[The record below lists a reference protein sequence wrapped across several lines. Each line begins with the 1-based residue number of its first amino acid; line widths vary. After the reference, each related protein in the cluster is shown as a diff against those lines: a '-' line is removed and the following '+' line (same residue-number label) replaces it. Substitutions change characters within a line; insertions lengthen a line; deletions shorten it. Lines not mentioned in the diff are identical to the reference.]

1 MEPRWRDGLE
11 ARARELLPEPVFR
24 YLQQGARAGVTTSEA
39 VAAWDALRWVPRV
52 FTDTSTVRTGTT
64 LLGTEVTAPL
74 GIAPTTLQRAVHP
87 DGELAMARAAA
98 AEGSLMVVSSN
109 AGTGFAEIG
118 ATGVAWWVQCYLPQ
132 DRSLAQPLL
141 ERAREAGARAV
152 VLTVDTPVV
161 GTKYDGDGPAVWDVT
176 DPSLLRVN
184 FGDGYDDSAAAAAKA
199 LDLGPA
205 DIAWLRETTGLP
217 VVVKGVLDGAGAVQ
231 AAEAG
236 AAAVWVSNHGGR
248 QLDRAVATATALPEV
263 AAALEH
269 AGGATEVYV
278 DGGVRTGWHVAF
290 ATALG
295 ARAAFVGRA
304 PLHALADSGEG
315 GVRRL
320 LAELRTE
327 LVETL
332 RLAGCASPADTRGR
346 ARRGIPG
353 DQRPGADLRER
364 SL

>member
-1 MEPRWRDGLE
+1 VEPRWRDGLE

-52 FTDTSTVRTGTT
+52 FTDTSTIRTGTT
-64 LLGTEVTAPL
+64 LLGTELTAPL

-87 DGELAMARAAA
+87 DGELAVARAAA

-109 AGTGFAEIG
+109 AGTRFADIG

-132 DRSLAQPLL
+132 DRTLAEPLL
-141 ERAREAGARAV
+141 GRASEAGARAV
-152 VLTVDTPVV
+152 VLTADTPVV
-161 GTKYDGDGPAVWDVT
+161 GTKYDGGGPTVWQVT

-184 FGDGYDDSAAAAAKA
+184 FGEGYDDDAPAAAKA
-199 LDLGPA
+199 LDIGPG
-205 DIAWLRETTGLP
+205 DVAWLRETTGLP
-217 VVVKGVLDGAGAVQ
+217 VVVKGVLDGPGAVL
-231 AAEAG
+231 AAESG

-248 QLDRAVATATALPEV
+248 QLDRTLATATALPAV
-263 AAALEH
+263 AEALDRADSPAEL
-269 AGGATEVYV
+269 YV
-278 DGGVRTGWHVAF
+278 DGGIRTGWHVAS

-295 ARAAFVGRA
+295 ARACFVGRP
-304 PLHALADSGEG
+304 PLYALADSGEE

-332 RLAGCASPADTRGR
+332 RLAGCATPEEARGR
-346 ARRGIPG
+346 VV
-353 DQRPGADLRER
+353 GAP
-364 SL
+364 S

>member
-11 ARARELLPEPVFR
+11 ARAGELLPEPVFR

-52 FTDTSTVRTGTT
+52 FTDTSTVSTGTT
-64 LLGTEVTAPL
+64 LLGTEVAAPL

-109 AGTGFAEIG
+109 AGTRFVDVG
-118 ATGVAWWVQCYLPQ
+118 ATGVAWWVQCYLPR
-132 DRSLAQPLL
+132 DRSLARPLL
-141 ERAREAGARAV
+141 ERAVEAGARAV

-161 GTKYDGDGPAVWDVT
+161 GTKYDGDGPTVWDVT

-184 FGDGYDDSAAAAAKA
+184 FGDGYDDAADAAAKA
-199 LDLGPA
+199 LDIGPQ
-205 DIAWLRETTGLP
+205 DVAWLRETTGLP
-217 VVVKGVLDGAGAVQ
+217 VVVKGVLDGPGAVL
-231 AAEAG
+231 AAESG

-248 QLDRAVATATALPEV
+248 QLDRTVATAAVLPEV
-263 AAALEH
+263 DAALDR
-269 AGGATEVYV
+269 AGTAVELYV
-278 DGGVRTGWHVAF
+278 DGGIRTGWHVA
-290 ATALG
+290 AGTALG
-295 ARAAFVGRA
+295 ARACFVGRP
-304 PLHALADSGEG
+304 PLHALADSGEE

-320 LAELRTE
+320 LAELRSE

-332 RLAGCASPADTRGR
+332 RLAGCATPEEARGR
-346 ARRGIPG
+346 VR
-353 DQRPGADLRER
+353 QRPSWGAAEAADLRER
-364 SL
+364 PL